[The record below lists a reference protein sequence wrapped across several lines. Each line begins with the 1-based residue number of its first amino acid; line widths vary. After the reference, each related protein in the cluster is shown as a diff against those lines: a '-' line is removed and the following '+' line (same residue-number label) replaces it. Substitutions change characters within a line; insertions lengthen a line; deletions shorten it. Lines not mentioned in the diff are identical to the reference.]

1 MNFAATMWNK
11 ILNFFSRKLLPTS
24 IQSNWKAL
32 VDQKYYKIKYVLQIK
47 LSRHSE

>member
-32 VDQKYYKIKYVLQIK
+32 VDQKYYIKYVFHK
-47 LSRHSE
+47 KTVKTF